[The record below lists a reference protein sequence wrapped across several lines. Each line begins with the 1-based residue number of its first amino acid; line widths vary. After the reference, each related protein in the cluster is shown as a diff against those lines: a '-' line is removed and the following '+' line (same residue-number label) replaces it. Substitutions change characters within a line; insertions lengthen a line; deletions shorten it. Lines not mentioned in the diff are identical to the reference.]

1 MERVDQH
8 MHEIRRRFVR
18 GLLMKLPPRELRAY
32 VTGMDEQDAVP
43 MPRRKVA

>member
-1 MERVDQH
+1 MERIDQH

-32 VTGMDEQDAVP
+32 VTGADEQDAAFT
-43 MPRRKVA
+43 PRRKVA

>member
-1 MERVDQH
+1 MERIDYH

-32 VTGMDEQDAVP
+32 VTGFTDDDAVETGG
-43 MPRRKVA
+43 KAAA

>member
-1 MERVDQH
+1 MDRVDHH

-32 VTGMDEQDAVP
+32 VTGMADEDAGE
-43 MPRRKVA
+43 MPRRQVA